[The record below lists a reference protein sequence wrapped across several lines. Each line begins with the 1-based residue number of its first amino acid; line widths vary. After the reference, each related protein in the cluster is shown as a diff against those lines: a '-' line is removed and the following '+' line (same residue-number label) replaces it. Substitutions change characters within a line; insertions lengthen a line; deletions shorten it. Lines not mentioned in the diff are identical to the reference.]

1 MKKKAILLL
10 FIFAIGVVSI
20 IFLAKT
26 KQGVKNEKAVVG
38 LDAPIFNL
46 RDLDNR
52 TWRLSD
58 LKGKVVLLN
67 FWASWCDSCKEEN
80 PSLQKLIS
88 AEKGNDNLVVLSVLY
103 DDDPLRARQYMK
115 ENNLNFAVLIDHDG
129 SIAGKYGITGV
140 PETYIIDRR
149 GTLKEK
155 IIGPTQWDSPEM
167 RGMILKLTSDNS

>member
-26 KQGVKNEKAVVG
+26 KDGGKNEKAVVG

-88 AEKGNDNLVVLSVLY
+88 AEKGNDNLV
-103 DDDPLRARQYMK
+103 
-115 ENNLNFAVLIDHDG
+115 FAVLIDHDG